1 MESDFTVE
9 SVLKEIKKNLNKY
22 ESIINECEKNLS
34 KKKISEAESS
44 KKTIEQK
51 LKMVKTIIK
60 NEEGGFLLESYEDL
74 KNELNKRLNIVIKKQ
89 EKNKER
95 NNNFN
100 ELFNSPSSSQ
110 KNELENM
117 DNINYLDD
125 ENQSLK
131 HTIKMSSD
139 INASL
144 QDTNKELDNQSKRLN
159 ESTEKVVK
167 TLQKMPIIGIMLV
180 EIKYYKIR
188 EKLIIGCVVGV
199 ALIFGLY
206 IIFYRKNK

>member
-1 MESDFTVE
+1 MENDFTVE

-22 ESIINECEKNLS
+22 ESIINDCEKNAS

-44 KKTIEQK
+44 KKKIEQK

-60 NEEGGFLLESYEDL
+60 NEEDGFLLESYEDL
-74 KNELNKRLNIVIKKQ
+74 KNELNKRLNIIIKKQ
-89 EKNKER
+89 EKNKEKS
-95 NNNFN
+95 NFN
-100 ELFNSPSSSQ
+100 ELFNSSSSAQ
-110 KNELENM
+110 KNDLGNM
-117 DNINYLDD
+117 ENINYLDD

-131 HTIKMSSD
+131 HTIKMSSE
-139 INASL
+139 INTSL
-144 QDTNKELDNQSKRLN
+144 QDTNDELDNQSQKLN
-159 ESTEKVVK
+159 ESNEKVVK
-167 TLQKMPIIGIMLV
+167 TLQKMPVVGKMLG

>member
-22 ESIINECEKNLS
+22 ESIINECEKYLS

-44 KKTIEQK
+44 KKKIEQK

-60 NEEGGFLLESYEDL
+60 NEEDGFLLESYEDL
-74 KNELNKRLNIVIKKQ
+74 KNELNKRLNIIIKKQ
-89 EKNKER
+89 EKNKEK
-95 NNNFN
+95 NNFN
-100 ELFNSPSSSQ
+100 ELFHTSSSSAH
-110 KNELENM
+110 KNELGNIENM
-117 DNINYLDD
+117 NYLDD

-131 HTIKMSSD
+131 NTIKMSSE
-139 INASL
+139 INSSL
-144 QDTNKELDNQSKRLN
+144 QDTNNELDNQSQRLT
-159 ESTEKVVK
+159 ESTEKVEK
-167 TLQKMPIIGIMLV
+167 TLKKMPIVGKMLG

-188 EKLIIGCVVGV
+188 EKLIIGCIVGV

-206 IIFYRKNK
+206 IVFYRKNK